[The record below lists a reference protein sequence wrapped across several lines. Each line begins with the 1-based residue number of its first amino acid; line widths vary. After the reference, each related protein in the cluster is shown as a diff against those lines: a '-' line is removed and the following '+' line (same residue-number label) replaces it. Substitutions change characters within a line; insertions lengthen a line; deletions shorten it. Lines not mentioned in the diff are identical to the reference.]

1 MGSPQDIGFLVV
13 DDFPTMRRAI
23 KTVLQVLGYTN
34 VTEAEDG
41 NTALQLLKR
50 GDLDFLITD
59 WNMPGM
65 SGLELLR
72 QVRADARLAQLPVL
86 MLTAEAERGR
96 IVKAMQAG
104 VTGYIVKPFTTSM
117 LREKIEKMLSARTAT
132 T

>member
-1 MGSPQDIGFLVV
+1 MDSPQNISFLVV

-23 KTVLQVLGYTN
+23 KTVLKVLGYTE

-50 GDLDFLITD
+50 GNLDFLITD

-72 QVRADARLAQLPVL
+72 QVRADQRLAKLPVL

-96 IVKAMQAG
+96 IIKAMEAG
-104 VTGYIVKPFTTSM
+104 VTGYIVKPFTTSV
-117 LREKIEKMLSARTAT
+117 LREKIEKMLSAQTVAT
-132 T
+132 